1 MAGSLKPLLMSST
14 QLETRDSKLETGLDE
29 LASDM
34 VARAIAGG
42 ASAAECVVREGDE
55 FSTLVRLGQVET
67 LKESGSKAIGVRVFF
82 GQRAA
87 STYSS
92 DFSRAGLDRLVQ
104 SALELA
110 KITSED
116 PHAGIPQPSQLGSVA
131 GDLDLYY
138 PDVYSLPGEKRIDYA
153 RRAEK
158 AALDFD
164 ARIKNSDGG
173 SFDAVT
179 GHKVLANSHGF
190 LGEYRRSYCSV
201 AAVPIAQDEGGAMQR
216 DYWFSLA
223 RSLSRLESPEHVGR
237 VAAQRT
243 LRRLGASK
251 VKTAQV
257 PIVLDPLVAASILE
271 HIFEGV
277 NGDSIYRGASFL
289 AGKLGHKV
297 AGDLVN
303 VIDDGTL
310 PGGFG
315 TSPFDG
321 EGVPT
326 RRTVVIENGELK
338 SYLLNTYTAK
348 KLGLETTANASRGL
362 AGTPGIGPG
371 NYFLQAGSKSP
382 SQIIAGISQGLYV
395 TEFLGHGVN
404 LVTGDYSRGAS
415 GLWISGGE
423 LAYPV
428 EEITVAGNLKD
439 IFFNISEIGN
449 DLEFRGAV
457 ASPTIRI
464 DGLTVGGE

>member
-1 MAGSLKPLLMSST
+1 MSSV
-14 QLETRDSKLETGLDE
+14 QLATDLREIAQDIVR
-29 LASDM
+29 
-34 VARAIAGG
+34 RAVAGG
-42 ASAAECVVREGDE
+42 ATAAECVIREGDE

-67 LKESGSKAIGVRVFF
+67 LKESGSKSIGVRVFF

-92 DFSRAGLDRLVQ
+92 DFSREGLDRMLK

-116 PHAGIPQPSQLGSVA
+116 PFAGLPEASQLGQLS
-131 GDLDLYY
+131 GDLDLYHE
-138 PDVYSLPGEKRIDYA
+138 DVYSLSGPDRIDYA

-164 ARIKNSDGG
+164 PRIKNSEGG
-173 SFDAVT
+173 SFDAAT

-190 LGEYRRSYCSV
+190 VGEYRRSYCSV
-201 AAVPIAQDEGGAMQR
+201 AAVPIAQSEGSAMQR
-216 DYWFSLA
+216 DYWFSVA
-223 RSLSRLESPEHVGR
+223 RTLKKLDAPEQVGR
-237 VAAQRT
+237 IAAERT
-243 LRRLGASK
+243 LRRLGARK
-251 VKTAQV
+251 VKTAHV
-257 PIVLDPLVAASILE
+257 PVVLDPLVSTSILE
-271 HIFEGV
+271 HIFEGI
-277 NGDSIYRGASFL
+277 NGDSVYRGASFL
-289 AGKLGHKV
+289 AGKLGEKI
-297 AGDLVN
+297 ASAN
-303 VIDDGTL
+303 ITVIDDGTM

-315 TSPFDG
+315 TAPFDG
-321 EGVPT
+321 EGIST
-326 RRTVVIENGELK
+326 RCTVVIENGVLK

-371 NYFLQAGSKSP
+371 NYFLQPGTKTP
-382 SQIIAGISQGLYV
+382 KKLISEIKEGLYV

-423 LAYPV
+423 FAFPV
-428 EEITVAGNLKD
+428 EEITVAGNLKEL
-439 IFFNISEIGN
+439 FSNISEIAN
-449 DLEFRGAV
+449 DLEFRGSV
-457 ASPTIRI
+457 ACPTIRI

>member
-1 MAGSLKPLLMSST
+1 MSHT
-14 QLETRDSKLETGLDE
+14 TLETCNTKVETDLKE
-29 LASDM
+29 
-34 VARAIAGG
+34 VAAGVVRRAIAWG
-42 ASAAECVVREGDE
+42 ATAAEAVVREGDE
-55 FSTLVRLGQVET
+55 FSTVVRLGEVET
-67 LKESGSKAIGVRVFF
+67 LKESGSKSVGVRVFF
-82 GQRAA
+82 GKRAA

-92 DFSRAGLDRLVQ
+92 DFSAAALERMVK

-110 KITSED
+110 KVTSED
-116 PHAGIPQPSQLGSVA
+116 PYGGIPEASQLGSLT
-131 GDLDLYY
+131 GDLDLYHE
-138 PDVYSLPGEKRIDYA
+138 DVYSLPGPARIEYA
-153 RRAEK
+153 RAAEK

-164 ARIKNSDGG
+164 PRIKNSEGG
-173 SFDAVT
+173 SFDAAT

-190 LGEYRRSYCSV
+190 VGEYRRSYCSV
-201 AAVPIAQDEGGAMQR
+201 AAVPIAQSENGAMQR
-216 DYWFSLA
+216 DYWFSVA
-223 RSLSRLESPEHVGR
+223 RTLSRLEPAEKVGKI
-237 VAAQRT
+237 AAQRT
-243 LRRLGASK
+243 IRRLGARK

-257 PIVLDPLVAASILE
+257 PIVFDPMVANSILE

-277 NGDSIYRGASFL
+277 NGDSVYRGASFL
-289 AGKLGHKV
+289 AGKLGQRI
-297 AGDLVN
+297 AGDNVT
-303 VIDDGTL
+303 VIDDGTIR
-310 PGGFG
+310 GGFG

-326 RRTVVIENGELK
+326 RRTLVIENGTLK

-348 KLGLETTANASRGL
+348 KLGLHTTANASRGL

-371 NYFLQAGSKSP
+371 NYFLQPGTKTP
-382 SQIIAGISQGLYV
+382 QQIIAGIQDGLYV

-423 LAYPV
+423 LAFPV
-428 EEITVAGNLKD
+428 EEITVAGNLKNM
-439 IFFNISEIGN
+439 FFNISEIGN